1 MDGLITVGQILLA
14 GLGTLFFGISLSV
27 EKNDLPYVG
36 LVGAICFSTNT
47 FFSMVFNSSLLGTF
61 MAALVVSFLAIFLSK
76 QRQKPMAV
84 FLASGIVPILPGYSI
99 FKMVLGFV
107 EQNNND
113 IVVYGTLSLQILVII
128 AVGVVIASSVSR
140 ILDYVI
146 KKRIS

>member
-27 EKNDLPYVG
+27 EKNDLPYVA
-36 LVGAICFSTNT
+36 LIGAICFSANK
-47 FFSMVFNSSLLGTF
+47 FFSMAFSSLILGTF
-61 MAALVVSFLAIFLSK
+61 MAALTVSLLSIFLSK

-99 FKMVLGFV
+99 FKMVLGFI

-113 IVVYGTLSLQILVII
+113 IVIYETIALQKLVII
-128 AVGVVIASSVSR
+128 AVGVVIASSVSK
-140 ILDYVI
+140 IINYVI
-146 KKRIS
+146 SKRIS